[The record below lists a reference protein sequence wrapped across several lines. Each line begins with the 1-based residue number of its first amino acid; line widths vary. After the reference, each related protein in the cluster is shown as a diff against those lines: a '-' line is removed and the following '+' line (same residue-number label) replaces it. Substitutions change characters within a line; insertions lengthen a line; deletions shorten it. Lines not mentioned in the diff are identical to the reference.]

1 MKAISDFF
9 KAIPSGFKQL
19 FMNVMTDI
27 SEDSSQRLLDNLK
40 ERIKELDEKIIKA
53 RSRQKAWRSSLND
66 AEMLMEHLVKYCETN
81 STVDIELLKDLL
93 AGRIDDL
100 KTLIVKS
107 DPFEYVEKKR
117 TLEVLLAKLIQRQ
130 KIAEM
135 IFKEVYALEKTEDE
149 IQETKTKTSTDD
161 TVQKVPVNP
170 TSVSRSGVNK
180 TIKEIEKKPAATE
193 KQGAN

>member
-1 MKAISDFF
+1 MKTIIDFF
-9 KAIPSGFKQL
+9 KAIPTGFKQL

-40 ERIKELDEKIIKA
+40 ERIKELDEKTIKA

-66 AEMLMEHLVKYCETN
+66 AEMLMEHLVKYSQDN

-100 KTLIVKS
+100 KVLIVKS
-107 DPFEYVEKKR
+107 DPFEYVDKKR

-135 IFKEVYALEKTEDE
+135 IFKEVYTLEKNEE
-149 IQETKTKTSTDD
+149 KIQEAKTKSFPDG
-161 TVQKVPVNP
+161 TVQKV
-170 TSVSRSGVNK
+170 SVNK
-180 TIKEIEKKPAATE
+180 TTKETEKKNTLIE
-193 KQGAN
+193 NK